1 MTHTH
6 DGIFIVRALPKGL
19 TNADQKLPENP
30 DIGVETE
37 AIWRAV
43 KRQCK

>member
-1 MTHTH
+1 MYKH
-6 DGIFIVRALPKGL
+6 DGIFIIKVLPKGL
-19 TNADQKLPENP
+19 VPGDQPPAPSP

-43 KRQCK
+43 KRQCT